1 MNDQRPSFTAVT
13 YNVLAQA
20 YVFPDRYPLS
30 APEALEPAG
39 RRARI
44 VERLRALDADLLCL
58 QEVEPEL
65 FHELERVLADRFTS
79 HLVLKLGKPE
89 GCAVFAARARFEW
102 LSNETLRYQCTNGSH
117 APLAQLVHLRFDGAP
132 LSIANTHFTFASES
146 TPHHPGVAQLREL
159 LARRDASPPVT
170 WLFAGDFNALSQ
182 SELVKLAYASG
193 LEESCRTQRPWD
205 TTNIN
210 GRCRKIDYLLT
221 TAGHLF
227 AEPAPLPS
235 LTRTTPLPSLT
246 EPSDHLP
253 LMVRFRRCS
262 PHQGC

>member
-30 APEALEPAG
+30 PPEALEPAR
-39 RRARI
+39 RRALL
-44 VERLRALDADLLCL
+44 VERLRALDADLFCL

-65 FHELERVLADRFTS
+65 FHELKRVLQGRFTS

-102 LSNETLRYQCTNGSH
+102 LGTETLRYQRTSGSH
-117 APLAQLVHLRFDGAP
+117 APLAQLVHLRVDGAP
-132 LSIANTHFTFASES
+132 LSIANTHLTFASDS
-146 TPHHPGVAQLREL
+146 TPDHPGVAQLEEL
-159 LARRDASPPVT
+159 LAKRDASPPAT

-182 SELVKLAYASG
+182 SQLVKLAYASG

-221 TAGHLF
+221 TTGHLS
-227 AEPAPLPS
+227 AEPAPLPA
-235 LTRTTPLPSLT
+235 LTKTTPMPSLT

-253 LMVRFRRCS
+253 LLVRFRRR
-262 PHQGC
+262 